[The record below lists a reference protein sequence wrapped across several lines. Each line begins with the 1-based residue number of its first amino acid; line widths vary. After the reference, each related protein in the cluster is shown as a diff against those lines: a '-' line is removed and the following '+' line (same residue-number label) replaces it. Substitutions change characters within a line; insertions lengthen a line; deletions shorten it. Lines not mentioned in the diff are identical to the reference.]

1 MTIDRC
7 LLGSLRIAAV
17 MTVLLALTPPAEAQW
32 GMGYGYGFGMF
43 GGGPSPSTEFL
54 NQHALGRI
62 GSVAA
67 RQPGR
72 SHSAYSGNSNAYFNR
87 IRDNGFTSHY
97 DVRRRRAPSYQPE
110 RTASLGNR
118 GRAES
123 RPAQPTAAPAVP
135 LVSFFDESL
144 TLVWP
149 QESPVD
155 GEFKEKRDIS
165 DRASL
170 AVLKQTK
177 NYGSAPITRVTEARK
192 KLVDYGR
199 PALQQLRAVATPP
212 IADSF
217 HRFLLS
223 LYDSLEAA
231 TRPAEPSTSPR
242 P

>member
-1 MTIDRC
+1 QD
-7 LLGSLRIAAV
+7 
-17 MTVLLALTPPAEAQW
+17 ALSRVP
-32 GMGYGYGFGMF
+32 G
-43 GGGPSPSTEFL
+43 
-54 NQHALGRI
+54 
-62 GSVAA
+62 VAA

-72 SHSAYSGNSNAYFNR
+72 SHSPYSGSSNAYFNR

-123 RPAQPTAAPAVP
+123 RPAQPAATPVVP
-135 LVSFFDESL
+135 LVSFFDDSL

-155 GEFKEKRDIS
+155 GEFKEKRDTS
-165 DRASL
+165 DGARL
-170 AVLKQTK
+170 AGLKQPK
-177 NYGSAPITRVTEARK
+177 RYGRAPITRVTEARQ

-212 IADSF
+212 IAASF
-217 HRFLLS
+217 HRSLLS
-223 LYDSLEAA
+223 LSDSLEAA